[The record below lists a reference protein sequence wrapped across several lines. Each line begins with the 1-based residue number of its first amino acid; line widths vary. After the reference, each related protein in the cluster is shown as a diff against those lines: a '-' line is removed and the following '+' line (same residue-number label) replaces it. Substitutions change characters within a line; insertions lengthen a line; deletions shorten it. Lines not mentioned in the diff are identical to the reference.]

1 MALLSVLINLVR
13 RFYQWK
19 CSIMISIPET
29 RKSSDPGVKYTMP
42 MWIQKDV
49 SVGEWHKTCYWTEL
63 LLVRI
68 VRGPGQ
74 KGQKGWGQLWVL
86 GGSAPVPRKETSM
99 KAGPYLCLTQPA
111 ERLCVMRVQLKKDRL
126 SLCPD
131 GLFLF
136 ISKVWMIFF
145 QIIYK
150 RYVSVIA
157 NNYLHSQIITYL
169 ILKTLKSFLVKSLIP
184 KISPSERTQNV
195 LGCRL

>member
-1 MALLSVLINLVR
+1 MFQLV
-13 RFYQWK
+13 
-19 CSIMISIPET
+19 SDT
-29 RKSSDPGVKYTMP
+29 RPLR
-42 MWIQKDV
+42 
-49 SVGEWHKTCYWTEL
+49 EL

-68 VRGPGQ
+68 ERGPGQ

-136 ISKVWMIFF
+136 ISIVRMNFF
-145 QIIYK
+145 QIICK

-157 NNYLHSQIITYL
+157 NNYLHSQIITHL

-195 LGCRL
+195 LVYGLQTVRGYIALK